1 MSVFPVG
8 LHKMVQK
15 TPLCDYC
22 DRYLDCDVIHEQWEG
37 PFLHQNFHFRRKT
50 MEIVMMWQLSGSAPN
65 KRVLFLHRASVW
77 CCSVTFIKKAAPV
90 IWILPFDNM
99 WSNNIELLLMRRL
112 PRTWHSCSWGNYGD
126 DANCSEWA
134 ERIWVQTSSLCL
146 FFQQH
151 SAGAHKTLNNI
162 SMRLLF
168 SGIKALYLAS
178 EQESVQRV
186 FVCGTRVC
194 VYMCVQ
200 GTIKNVPLLFFF

>member
-1 MSVFPVG
+1 
-8 LHKMVQK
+8 
-15 TPLCDYC
+15 
-22 DRYLDCDVIHEQWEG
+22 
-37 PFLHQNFHFRRKT
+37 
-50 MEIVMMWQLSGSAPN
+50 
-65 KRVLFLHRASVW
+65 
-77 CCSVTFIKKAAPV
+77 
-90 IWILPFDNM
+90 
-99 WSNNIELLLMRRL
+99 MRRL

-200 GTIKNVPLLFFF
+200 GTIKNVPLLFFFLTPQGLCLKLTAAMCVAFQTHSQRQQERGAADVKIRYDVVCGRSCCVRF